1 MPYRIPSSAPP
12 LLIFLVFFLSLLIS
26 TNAYLVN
33 SPPTRYCPNST
44 CGTHSFAYPLSIA
57 RNEFTIPST
66 FCGYPRLILICQ
78 DDTPILPL
86 GSYKYRVTNIH
97 YHNQT
102 ISLADTDLHAAGTCP
117 RPHHNLTLMMDT
129 VFLSNTSFR
138 FYLNDTPYQ
147 SYLNYTSSDTNLTF
161 FLNCSDG
168 PPERR
173 ITCYPGSG
181 DKEYSYVFTERDVS
195 YMERVQECQDI
206 VVVPVLDQDVNWGNL
221 SALSSD
227 FGSLLN
233 RGFQLGWSND
243 TDETCDRCELSGG
256 RCGYQFTK
264 TSLEF
269 TCFCSNRRADQHC
282 DKWLAESRNVC

>member
-12 LLIFLVFFLSLLIS
+12 LLIFLVFLLSLLIT
-26 TNAYLVN
+26 TNAYPVN

-44 CGTHSFAYPLSIA
+44 CGTHSFAYPLSMA
-57 RNEFTIPST
+57 QNEFTIPST

-78 DDTPILPL
+78 DGTPILPL
-86 GSYKYRVTNIH
+86 GSYKYTVTNIH

-102 ISLADTDLHAAGTCP
+102 ISLADTDLRAAGTCP

-138 FYLNDTPYQ
+138 FYLNDTTYQ
-147 SYLNYTSSDTNLTF
+147 SYLNYTSSDANLTF
-161 FLNCSDG
+161 YLNCSDG

-173 ITCYPGSG
+173 ITCFPGSG

-206 VVVPVLDQDVNWGNL
+206 VVVPVLDQ
-221 SALSSD
+221 
-227 FGSLLN
+227 
-233 RGFQLGWSND
+233 
-243 TDETCDRCELSGG
+243 EEL
-256 RCGYQFTK
+256 
-264 TSLEF
+264 
-269 TCFCSNRRADQHC
+269 AI
-282 DKWLAESRNVC
+282 